1 MKKLLIL
8 PILCIL
14 FVSCERTVY
23 VNRIIEKPV
32 PKIIKDLEVPTGSW
46 QYTNNANNN
55 YYFAEIDMPEI
66 TKNVYDNALIIT
78 YIEVYNSHNTSSLIP
93 LPSVLHKEEKLS
105 GGNWV
110 RYTETIDCEYSIGKV
125 TIFVTYSDFKRA
137 NPDPGTI
144 HFLMKIML

>member
-8 PILCIL
+8 SILCVM

-23 VNRIIEKPV
+23 VDRIIEKPV

-46 QYTNNANNN
+46 QYTNKANNN

-66 TKNVYDNALIIT
+66 TKNVYDNALIVT
-78 YIEVYNSHNTSSLIP
+78 YMEVYNSDNTSSLIP
-93 LPSVLHKEEKLS
+93 LPSVRHKEALE
-105 GGNWV
+105 GGNVV

-144 HFLMKIML
+144 HFLIKIML